1 MSMRYKGGVLS
12 ATAPTT
18 STSTAT
24 GVWTMRQQL
33 QAIAGSGWPLPPVIT
48 VGTSAT
54 FKSSAQLIKT
64 NVWALTTTKAIISY
78 HDYTNDGLYAVVA
91 TLSGTTIT
99 YGTPVLV
106 KSTFNPYGSAIVGL
120 DSTTALITYE
130 ENTGNY
136 LGARVLTISGTS
148 ITVGSQVT
156 NGAVSQYPSL
166 APLTATTAL
175 CVYQSSGAKAVVITV
190 SGSTPSFGSVV
201 SATGGANSTMS
212 ISALSSTE
220 AVMIRDDNAN
230 SNYPTV
236 NVMTISGTSITMGSN
251 YVIESVGVS
260 TSGGYVG
267 MAATSSTSAIAIW
280 KTSSGSALAKSVA
293 MTISGTTPTFG
304 SAITLGSEAVNT
316 SANQSMAPVSS
327 TKAIF
332 TYASSSTGYG
342 GAYVLTQSGTSL
354 TASPPTVTDAIAST
368 GGVSVGQVN
377 GQISLNPYRIG
388 TSYGAAQ
395 VLTVI

>member
-1 MSMRYKGGVLS
+1 MSEQYPGGFI
-12 ATAPTT
+12 TKTPPTV
-18 STSTAT
+18 STSSAS
-24 GVWTMRQQL
+24 GMWTL
-33 QAIAGSGWPLPPVIT
+33 SEQAGYQKLGQWPIPPIVI

-120 DSTTALITYE
+120 DSATALIVYE
-130 ENTGNY
+130 ENSANQ
-136 LGARVLTISGTS
+136 LGARVLTISGTT

-156 NGAVSQYPSL
+156 NGSTSQYPSL
-166 APLTATTAL
+166 TPLTSTTAL
-175 CVYQSSGAKAVVITV
+175 CVYLGGGAKAVVITV
-190 SGSTPSFGSVV
+190 SGTTPSFGSVA

-212 ISALSSTE
+212 VSALSSTE
-220 AVMIRDDNAN
+220 AVMIRDDSAN

-267 MAATSSTSAIAIW
+267 IAATSSTSAIATW

-293 MTISGTTPTFG
+293 MTISGTIPTFG

-354 TASPPTVTDAIAST
+354 TASIPTVTDAIAGT
-368 GGVSVGQVN
+368 AGVSVGQVD
-377 GQISLNPYRIG
+377 GQVSLNPYRIS

-395 VLTVI
+395 VLTVV

>member
-1 MSMRYKGGVLS
+1 MSEQWPGGFV
-12 ATAPTT
+12 TKIAPTVS
-18 STSTAT
+18 STSAQ
-24 GVWTMRQQL
+24 GMWTLSQQ
-33 QAIAGSGWPLPPVIT
+33 AGYQKQGLWPIPPIVI

-130 ENTGNY
+130 ENSGNY
-136 LGARVLTISGTS
+136 LAARVLTISGTS
-148 ITVGSQVT
+148 ITVGSEVT
-156 NGAVSQYPSL
+156 NGTVSQYPSL
-166 APLTATTAL
+166 APLTSTTAL
-175 CVYQSSGAKAVVITV
+175 CVYSGARAVVISV
-190 SGSTPSFGSVV
+190 SGTTPSFGSVV
-201 SATGGANSTMS
+201 TASGGVNSTIS
-212 ISALSSTE
+212 VSALSSTA
-220 AVMIRDDNAN
+220 AVMIRDNSAN

-236 NVMTISGTSITMGSN
+236 NVMTISGTTITMGSN

-260 TSGGYVG
+260 SSSGYVG
-267 MAATSSTSAIAIW
+267 IAATSSTSAIAAW
-280 KTSSGSALAKSVA
+280 KTSAGSTLTEAVA

-304 SAITLGSEAVNT
+304 SVITLGSEVFYT

-332 TYASSSTGYG
+332 TYSSSSTGYG

-354 TASPPTVTDAIAST
+354 TASLPTVTDSVAST
-368 GGVSVGQVN
+368 GGVSVGQIN
-377 GQISLNPYRIG
+377 GQISLNPYKIG
-388 TSYGAAQ
+388 ASYGAAQ
-395 VLTVI
+395 VLTVA